1 MQNCKTSSTFAIMAT
16 PSLHLEERFRHI
28 YFANKDRLYHF
39 VRKYTKDPASV
50 EDLVQECF
58 ISIWHH
64 LEEVHDD
71 ETIFPLLR
79 TYAHNIVINH
89 NRREARRLLRDAACS
104 NGLPLVTDTA
114 EDELHM
120 KETWRSFHDTINQ
133 FPEKR
138 RKIYL
143 LKKQHGYTHRE
154 IAEHLKISIKAIEKH
169 MSEANQV
176 LREKFTTDK
185 LAVICILL
193 TIENW
198 PVA

>member
-1 MQNCKTSSTFAIMAT
+1 MAN

-39 VRKYTKDPASV
+39 VRKYTKNPASV

-64 LEEVHDD
+64 LPALQDD
-71 ETIFPLLR
+71 DTIFPLLR

-89 NRREARRLLRDAACS
+89 NRKEARRLLRDAAYS
-104 NGLPLVTDTA
+104 HEQPVVMPSM
-114 EDELHM
+114 EEELHL
-120 KETWRSFHDTINQ
+120 KETWRSFHEAIEQ

-143 LKKQHGYTHRE
+143 LKKRDGYTHRE
-154 IAEHLKISIKAIEKH
+154 IAEQLKISIKTIEKH
-169 MSEANQV
+169 ISEANRV
-176 LREKFTTDK
+176 LRDKFTADK

-193 TIENW
+193 ALES
-198 PVA
+198 